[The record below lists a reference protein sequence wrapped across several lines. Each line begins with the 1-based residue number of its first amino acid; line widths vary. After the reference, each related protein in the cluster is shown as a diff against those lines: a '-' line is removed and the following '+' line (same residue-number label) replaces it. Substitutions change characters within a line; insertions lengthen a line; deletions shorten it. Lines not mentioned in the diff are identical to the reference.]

1 MRTAQEKKKLKEE
14 LKEAGLSKLTADA
27 VVEKLEAGDEP
38 GAMALLDGFWTRTAK
53 SCLHGFTKVG
63 NALTVSITSSINC
76 KKEKTDKGRK
86 REAIL

>member
-14 LKEAGLSKLTADA
+14 LKDAGLSKPAADA
-27 VVEKLEAGDEP
+27 VVEKLENGDEP
-38 GAMALLDGFWTRTAK
+38 GAMALLDAHRE

-63 NALTVSITSSINC
+63 NALTAWTISSINC
-76 KKEKTDKGRK
+76 KKVKTDKGRK